1 MSGKKTL
8 TRRTFLSLAAVTT
21 GAAALAACGATPTAT
36 PTKVPPT
43 ATKAP
48 AAPTAAP
55 AAPTA
60 TKAPAA
66 PTAAPAAPTA
76 TKAPAAPAA
85 KWTEAPMLADL
96 VKAGKVPAIEQR
108 MPSDPLVVK
117 AIEEVGTYGGSWRR
131 AWKGPSDFHCY
142 GRLNYDPILRWPRSP
157 KDAVGPGLAYKW
169 EFSADGKELTLYF
182 RKGLKWSNGDPWT
195 VDDIIFWWEDIESN
209 KDVATMHAEWI
220 VNGKP
225 MTLQKID
232 DYTIKYKFDG
242 PNGLIIRML
251 AFHGNQWPLNFETF
265 GAFAPAKYLK
275 QFHPKYNKTYTD
287 YKIFREKADD
297 LNQERPAMTP
307 WPVSNYTAGAQKMVA
322 TRNPYYWKVDEKG
335 QQLPYIDTLEFTL
348 VENNDA
354 VAAKALGC
362 ELDMQERNVDLP
374 KFPLLKEKEATCKY
388 RAWLWDSASGTN
400 LALWPNQSYSADPE
414 LKKIFQNKDF
424 RIGLSYAINRAQ
436 INKIAYLDQGT
447 IANEI
452 LVPDSAFFIPE
463 LQKLYAEYDVKKAN
477 EYLDKAGLKMG
488 PDGKTRLRPDGKP
501 IELTIET
508 ERTGTALDAVQL
520 VAENW
525 TAVGVKSAVKSMAR
539 QQYWDNATTNKVQ
552 IATWGTDRGLEPF
565 VDPIYVFPFDER
577 SWMAPDFGTYFKSGG
592 KSGQKPEGKLAEAQ
606 VLYEQFKSTI
616 DSAKQIEIGKQLIR
630 MVTEECWTICTV
642 GMSPGPLVVPNNFRN
657 VPQKFTADWI
667 FMSPGT
673 LDPCHFFW
681 KK

>member
-1 MSGKKTL
+1 
-8 TRRTFLSLAAVTT
+8 
-21 GAAALAACGATPTAT
+21 
-36 PTKVPPT
+36 
-43 ATKAP
+43 
-48 AAPTAAP
+48 
-55 AAPTA
+55 
-60 TKAPAA
+60 
-66 PTAAPAAPTA
+66 
-76 TKAPAAPAA
+76 
-85 KWTEAPMLADL
+85 MLADL
-96 VKAGKVPAIEQR
+96 VKSGKIPPVEQR
-108 MPSDPLVVK
+108 LPSDPLVVK
-117 AIEEVGTYGGSWRR
+117 AIEEVGTYGGTWRR

-142 GRLNYDPILRWPRSP
+142 GRLNYEPILRWPRNP
-157 KDAVGPGLAYKW
+157 KDAVGPGLAAKW
-169 EFSADGKELTLYF
+169 EFSPDGKELTLYF
-182 RKGLKWSNGDPWT
+182 RKGMKWSNGDPWT

-251 AFHGNQWPLNFETF
+251 AFHGNQWPLNFEIF

-287 YKIFREKADD
+287 YKVFKEKADD

-322 TRNPYYWKVDEKG
+322 SRNPYYWKVDEKG

-354 VAAKALGC
+354 IAAKALGC

-400 LALWPNQSYSADPE
+400 LALWPNQSYAADPE
-414 LKKIFQNKDF
+414 LRKIFQNKDF

-436 INKIAYLDQGT
+436 INKIAYLDQAT

-463 LQKLYAEYDVKKAN
+463 LQKLYSEYDVKKAN

-525 TAVGVKSAVKSMAR
+525 TAVGIKSAVKSMAR
-539 QQYWDNATTNKVQ
+539 QQYWDRACGNEVQ

-577 SWMAPDFGTYFKSGG
+577 SWMAPAFGTWFKSGG
-592 KSGQKPEGKLAEAQ
+592 KSGLQPEGKFAEAQ
-606 VLYEQFKSTI
+606 NLFEQFKSTI

-642 GMSPGPLVVPNNFRN
+642 GMSPSPLVVPNNFRN

>member
-8 TRRTFLSLAAVTT
+8 SRRTFLSLAAVAS

-48 AAPTAAP
+48 
-55 AAPTA
+55 
-60 TKAPAA
+60 APAA

-96 VKAGKVPAIEQR
+96 VKAGKIPAVEQR
-108 MPSDPLVVK
+108 LPSDPLVVK
-117 AIEEVGTYGGSWRR
+117 AIEEVGTYGGNWRR

-169 EFSADGKELTLYF
+169 EFSADGKELTLFF

-225 MTLQKID
+225 MTLQKVD

-251 AFHGNQWPLNFETF
+251 AFHGNQWPLNFEIF

-287 YKIFREKADD
+287 YKVFKEKSDEVTGAPD
-297 LNQERPAMTP
+297 LPRVCA
-307 WPVSNYTAGAQKMVA
+307 WPITQYSAGAQKMVSS
-322 TRNPYYWKVDEKG
+322 RNPYYWKVDEKG
-335 QQLPYIDTLEFTL
+335 QQLPYIDTVEFTL

-354 VAAKALGC
+354 IAAKALGC

-388 RAWLWDSASGTN
+388 RAWLWDSANGTN
-400 LALWPNQSYSADPE
+400 LALWPNQSYAADPE
-414 LKKIFQNKDF
+414 LRKVFQNKDF

-452 LVPDSAFFIPE
+452 LVPDSAFYIPE
-463 LQKLYAEYDVKKAN
+463 LQKLYADYDVKKAN

-525 TAVGVKSAVKSMAR
+525 TAVGIKSAVKSMAR
-539 QQYWDNATTNKVQ
+539 QQYWDRACANEVQ

-577 SWMAPDFGTYFKSGG
+577 SWMAPAYGTWFKSNGA
-592 KSGQKPEGKLAEAQ
+592 SGIKPEGKFVDSQ
-606 VLYEQFKSTI
+606 KLYEEFKATI
-616 DSAKQIEIGKQLIR
+616 DGAKQIEIGKQLIR
-630 MVTEECWTICTV
+630 LVTEECWTICTV

-667 FMSPGT
+667 FMAPGT